1 MITVLN
7 PGTFTTVQDLGRTGF
22 LRYGVPESGALDKY
36 SLRCANLLLGNDEGM
51 AGLEATLFG
60 PTLKFNREVNIS
72 ICGGDLGPMLDGDPI
87 NNWEVVNIPA
97 NSELSFQGLVQGARA
112 YIAFEGG
119 ISEQSIPP
127 ILGSMSTYCQGG
139 FGGFKGRALVQG
151 DTFEINDSVHGSNLA
166 QKKIEPIEVSEK
178 VELRILMG
186 PQDDMFVEEAIKL
199 LAESEFKVTVDADRM
214 GIRCEGPVLQH
225 SGPADLISDGTVFG
239 AIQVPSSGMPII
251 LLADRGTTGGY
262 PKIATVISADH
273 TKLAQLIP
281 GDTIVFQPVS
291 LDKAIDE
298 FARQESKINDLK
310 GIEGSYQQISVGD
323 DLIDGVDEDDK
334 PIVLEDS
341 DKTFKINAKNGD
353 QDIEVDV
360 TFRTRK

>member
-1 MITVLN
+1 
-7 PGTFTTVQDLGRTGF
+7 
-22 LRYGVPESGALDKY
+22 
-36 SLRCANLLLGNDEGM
+36 
-51 AGLEATLFG
+51 
-60 PTLKFNREVNIS
+60 
-72 ICGGDLGPMLDGDPI
+72 
-87 NNWEVVNIPA
+87 
-97 NSELSFQGLVQGARA
+97 
-112 YIAFEGG
+112 
-119 ISEQSIPP
+119 
-127 ILGSMSTYCQGG
+127 
-139 FGGFKGRALVQG
+139 
-151 DTFEINDSVHGSNLA
+151 
-166 QKKIEPIEVSEK
+166 
-178 VELRILMG
+178 MG
-186 PQDDMFVEEAIKL
+186 PQDDMFVEDAIKL

-323 DLIDGVDEDDK
+323 DLIDVVDEDDN
-334 PIVLEDS
+334 PVVLEDI
-341 DKTFKINAKNGD
+341 DKTIKINAKSGD
-353 QDIEVDV
+353 QDIEIDV

>member
-60 PTLKFNREVNIS
+60 PSLKFNREVNIS

-97 NSELSFQGLVQGARA
+97 ISELSFQGLVQGARA

-119 ISEQSIPP
+119 ISEQCISL

-166 QKKIEPIEVSEK
+166 QKKVEPIKFPEK

-186 PQDDMFVEEAIKL
+186 PQDDMFVEDAIKL
-199 LAESEFKVTVDADRM
+199 LAESEIKGTGDADRM

-281 GDTIVFQPVS
+281 GDTIVFKPVS
-291 LDKAIDE
+291 LETAIDA
-298 FARQESKINDLK
+298 FAREESKINDLK
-310 GIEGSYQQISVGD
+310 GIEGNYHQISVGD
-323 DLIDGVDEDDK
+323 DLIDVVDEDDK